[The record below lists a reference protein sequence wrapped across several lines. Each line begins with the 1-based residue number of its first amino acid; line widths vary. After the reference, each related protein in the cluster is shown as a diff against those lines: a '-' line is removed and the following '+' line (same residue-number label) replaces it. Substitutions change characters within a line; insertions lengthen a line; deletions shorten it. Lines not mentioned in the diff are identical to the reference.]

1 MCKDVSEDAPKFID
15 LSCAFRHARKLV
27 GLSCMLAWISA
38 LTCFEGVLRDDRI
51 FRGDIVHDP
60 CFIGITLGATIAF
73 FVRSI
78 SSAVREKRSSA
89 AKGKM
94 PDSFL
99 SSFNG
104 ARAANGA
111 RGSNGPRIA
120 NGAHI
125 ANGTVVANKAI
136 VVPAACAS
144 AFCVFATGWADDS
157 AGPLVLIGGLA
168 CGVGMAHMTIA
179 WAELLARMD
188 LREALVI
195 VSAAVCAQWLVF
207 VGALFLPLPLKALLS
222 ATLPLASFALIR
234 FDRREIAGIT
244 AREGAGSTR
253 HHATK
258 DVPRALDSDVVA
270 LRRIALASFLFAF
283 AIQFT
288 LAFFVKMLP
297 HPLAPELF
305 PLTFALIFACGAVI
319 MFGTL
324 AAMNR
329 AGSYRLELY
338 WRATFLLCTASA
350 GTFLLADFLGV
361 FSYLSIYV
369 GHSLVIST
377 LWMLALGYSYMT
389 KCPPARAFS
398 ATFCMQYLGLFVGLA
413 GVNAIAGMQGALF
426 DIQLASSVSVAAII
440 LFSVSYAT
448 VFPERSLL
456 SLSPTMFGVSSS
468 SREQRY
474 RFLGDRFGLTER
486 EVEVLAS
493 LAVGHNTAHIEKS
506 LFISKNTVAT
516 HRKSIYRK
524 LGIHSQQELI
534 TLVEGEV
541 PD

>member
-1 MCKDVSEDAPKFID
+1 MRKDVSKDPPKFTDLSSEGPPKFID
-15 LSCAFRHARKLV
+15 LSCVFRHVRKPI
-27 GLSCMLAWISA
+27 GLSCMLAWISV
-38 LTCFEGVLRDDRI
+38 LTCFEGVLRDDKI

-60 CFIGITLGATIAF
+60 CFIGINLGAAITF
-73 FVRSI
+73 FVRFI
-78 SSAVREKRSSA
+78 SLSVREKRSGA

-99 SSFNG
+99 SLFSG
-104 ARAANGA
+104 AVAA
-111 RGSNGPRIA
+111 SGPRA
-120 NGAHI
+120 SSGA
-125 ANGTVVANKAI
+125 VA
-136 VVPAACAS
+136 VLAACAS
-144 AFCVFATGWADDS
+144 ASCVLATGWADDS

-168 CGVGMAHMTIA
+168 CGIGMAHMTIA
-179 WAELLARMD
+179 WAELLAGID

-195 VSAAVCAQWLVF
+195 VSAAACAQWLVF
-207 VGALFLPLPLKALLS
+207 VGALFLPLALKALLS
-222 ATLPLASFALIR
+222 AALPLASFALIR
-234 FDRREIAGIT
+234 FDGREIAGV
-244 AREGAGSTR
+244 ASQESAGSTR

-258 DVPRALDSDVVA
+258 DAPRVLDSDVVA

-297 HPLAPELF
+297 HPLDPELF
-305 PLTFALIFACGAVI
+305 PLTFALIFACSAVI

-350 GTFLLADFLGV
+350 GAFLLVDSLGM
-361 FSYLSIYV
+361 FAYLSIYV
-369 GHSLVIST
+369 GYSLVVST

-398 ATFCMQYLGLFVGLA
+398 ATFCMQYLGLLAGLA
-413 GVNAIAGMQGALF
+413 GVNAVEEMHDMPF
-426 DIQLASSVSVAAII
+426 DIQLAPFVSVAAIM
-440 LFSVSYAT
+440 LFSVSYAMA
-448 VFPERSLL
+448 FPERSLL

-468 SREQRY
+468 SREQRC
-474 RFLGDRFGLTER
+474 RFLGNRFGLTER
-486 EVEVLAS
+486 EIEVLVS

-524 LGIHSQQELI
+524 LGVHSQQELI
-534 TLVEGEV
+534 SLVEGEV
-541 PD
+541 SD